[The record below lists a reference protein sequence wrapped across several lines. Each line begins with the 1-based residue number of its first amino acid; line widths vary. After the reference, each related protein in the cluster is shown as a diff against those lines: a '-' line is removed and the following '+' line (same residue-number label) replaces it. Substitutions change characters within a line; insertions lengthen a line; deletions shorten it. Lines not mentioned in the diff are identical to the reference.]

1 MGILQFKKAN
11 CKNCYKCVRNCP
23 VKAIRV
29 VNQQAQILEEDC
41 ILCGRCTVVCPQNA
55 KEDTSSLPD
64 IQRLLA
70 QGREVVA
77 AVAPSFTAYFGTAVN
92 PANLTRGA
100 AFQSKLELVKAP
112 EKELTELGKNM
123 KLSMC

>member
-29 VNQQAQILEEDC
+29 IDQQAQIVEEDC

-55 KEDTSSLPD
+55 KEDISSLQE
-64 IQRLLA
+64 IRQLLA
-70 QGREVVA
+70 SGKDVVLYHCNTQLLA
-77 AVAPSFTAYFGTAVN
+77 SFPNHKKHV
-92 PANLTRGA
+92 L
-100 AFQSKLELVKAP
+100 
-112 EKELTELGKNM
+112 
-123 KLSMC
+123 